1 MGDTQGS
8 LVIVGA
14 GHAGGTAAALARRL
28 GWGGPI
34 TLIGEEPVPPYQRPP
49 LSKAWLAGKADHE
62 SLALRP
68 ANFYGE
74 HNIDLRCA
82 TLVTGI
88 DLAAHRLAL
97 STGEALAYDRL
108 ILALGSRA
116 RPLPV
121 PGVGTL
127 RGILELRTAADADLL
142 KAALGP
148 GRRIAV
154 VGGGYIGL
162 EAAASAHTLG
172 AQAVVSEREERV
184 LARVASR
191 PISTF
196 FQDTHRARGIVLEL
210 GASVVAFEGDNG
222 HVAGVRL
229 ADGRVIACDIA
240 LVGIGALANDDL
252 ARQAGLTCDDGIV
265 VDLAARTSDPHVYAI
280 GDCTRRPLPRFGSM
294 ARLES
299 VQNALEQAKQ
309 AASDLCG
316 KPPPAPEVPW
326 FWSDQ
331 FDVKLQIAGLPIGVE
346 DVVMRGDPQ
355 SGKFALFHLDQ
366 GGRLQA
372 VEAVNAGAEFMAGR
386 LLIGKQAIVAREALQ
401 DVSVP
406 MNKLAAAAPA

>member
-1 MGDTQGS
+1 MGGTQGS

-28 GWGGPI
+28 GWSGPI

-68 ANFYGE
+68 ASFYGE
-74 HNIDLRCA
+74 HNIDLRCSTRA
-82 TLVTGI
+82 TGI
-88 DLAAHRLAL
+88 ELAARRVLL
-97 STGEALAYDRL
+97 GDQESLPYDNL
-108 ILALGSRA
+108 ILALGARA
-116 RPLPV
+116 RPLLV

-127 RGILELRTAADADLL
+127 GGILELRTAADADRL

-154 VGGGYIGL
+154 IGGGYIGL
-162 EAAASAHTLG
+162 EAAASAHALG
-172 AQAVVSEREERV
+172 ARAVVIEREQRV
-184 LARVASR
+184 LARVASP

-196 FQDTHRARGIVLEL
+196 FETYHRSHGVELEL
-210 GASVVAFEGDNG
+210 GAGVVAFEGEDG
-222 HVAGVRL
+222 QVCGVRL

-240 LVGIGALANDDL
+240 LVGVGALANDEL
-252 ARQAGLTCDDGIV
+252 ARRSGLICNDGIV
-265 VDLAARTSDPHVYAI
+265 VDLAARTSDPHVHAI
-280 GDCTRRPLPRFGSM
+280 GDCTRRPLPRFDCM

-331 FDVKLQIAGLPIGVE
+331 FDVKLQIAGLPIEVT
-346 DVVMRGDPQ
+346 DVVMRGDPK
-355 SGKFALFHLDQ
+355 SGKFALFHLDRA
-366 GGRLQA
+366 GRVQA

-386 LLIGKQAIVAREALQ
+386 LLIAKQATPPRAALA
-401 DVSVP
+401 DVSIP
-406 MNKLAAAAPA
+406 MNKLASPA

>member
-1 MGDTQGS
+1 
-8 LVIVGA
+8 
-14 GHAGGTAAALARRL
+14 
-28 GWGGPI
+28 
-34 TLIGEEPVPPYQRPP
+34 
-49 LSKAWLAGKADHE
+49 
-62 SLALRP
+62 
-68 ANFYGE
+68 
-74 HNIDLRCA
+74 
-82 TLVTGI
+82 
-88 DLAAHRLAL
+88 
-97 STGEALAYDRL
+97 
-108 ILALGSRA
+108 
-116 RPLPV
+116 
-121 PGVGTL
+121 
-127 RGILELRTAADADLL
+127 
-142 KAALGP
+142 
-148 GRRIAV
+148 V

-172 AQAVVSEREERV
+172 AQAVVIEREERV